1 MKTVVPIIVFALVP
15 GAMGAV
21 QEGSLYPEDALLF
34 SDTVQEYLNGEMIVN
49 LAGTD
54 SSLVLFIAL
63 GGEWAGD
70 PEQWTELIIISSHA
84 AYLDLQRSWSIMDI
98 AVSFGSSWCRLPM
111 DEILEITDEELG
123 ESELLERFQA
133 ITEIYPMN
141 NGDGGN

>member
-1 MKTVVPIIVFALVP
+1 MIFFRVI
-15 GAMGAV
+15 GGV
-21 QEGSLYPEDALLF
+21 QAGSEYPEDALLI
-34 SDTVQEYLNGEMIVN
+34 SDAVQEYLNGEMLVN
-49 LAGTD
+49 LVGAD

-63 GGEWAGD
+63 GCEWTGD
-70 PEQWTELIIISSHA
+70 HEQWSELIIISSYA

-133 ITEIYPMN
+133 ITEIYEL
-141 NGDGGN
+141 

>member
-1 MKTVVPIIVFALVP
+1 MKTVIPIILFAIVLK
-15 GAMGAV
+15 AFGAV
-21 QEGSLYPEDALLF
+21 QEGSLYPEDALLI

-49 LAGTD
+49 LVGAD

-63 GGEWAGD
+63 GGEWTGD
-70 PEQWTELIIISSHA
+70 QEQWTELMIISSYA

-123 ESELLERFQA
+123 ESELLEKFQA
-133 ITEIYPMN
+133 ITEIYTMN
-141 NGDGGN
+141 DGD